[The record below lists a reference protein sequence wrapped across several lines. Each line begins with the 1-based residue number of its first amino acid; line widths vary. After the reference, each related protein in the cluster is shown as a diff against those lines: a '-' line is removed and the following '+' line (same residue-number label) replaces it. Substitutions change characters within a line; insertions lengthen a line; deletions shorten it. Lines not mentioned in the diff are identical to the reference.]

1 MQRKA
6 KRLLHKY
13 VKYDELDEA
22 IHATEARLYY
32 LRNRKKTG
40 IPGGVANRVNKDKMR
55 DADYAYYHYWVM
67 NRDFLAKY
75 KSLREEMTVSAKRFV
90 IYHNRIMRVVDKFG
104 TDAEKNALKEI
115 MGNNAEELSI

>member
-1 MQRKA
+1 MQKKQ

-13 VKYDELDEA
+13 IKYDELDEA

-40 IPGGVANRVNKDKMR
+40 IPGGLSNKDKKNKMH
-55 DADYAYYHYWVM
+55 DADYAYYNYWVM

-75 KSLREEMTVSAKRFV
+75 KNLREEMTVSAKRFV
-90 IYHNRIMRVVDKFG
+90 TYHNRIMRVVDKFG
-104 TDAEKNALKEI
+104 TDAEKDALKKI